1 MGCFKLAVDHDA
13 TQLTEITG
21 EIDEGDLRGIGHQRE
36 HALAKECPAQVDA
49 IESTHETVV
58 LIPDLNTRG
67 KTLAMEFGI
76 GLDNLRTEPG
86 TLLLVTI
93 LGRGT
98 SADDTIEI
106 PVDSDPITILAEDLP
121 HGVADV
127 DLARED
133 DEPLQGTIPEGLL
146 AIAEGEP
153 GEETVGIGQ
162 QQAVDGEVATYSHET
177 IFFTKMRVREPEFI
191 V

>member
-93 LGRGT
+93 LGRRT

-106 PVDSDPITILAEDLP
+106 FVDGDAKTILTEDLP